1 MIDPKNHIIS
11 RSLLAGITIG
21 IGGYLSLS
29 CDNQILSAV
38 LLSACFIG
46 CTLFN
51 LNLVTSKSGFLSDTQ
66 DMRRLVLVLLLNMFA
81 AFMLGLV
88 IRYTDRSV
96 SSVADNV
103 IVTRID
109 TGYLSYIIKSI
120 ITGHLMT
127 LAIESENKQ
136 GSNHIVLI
144 LCTLAFVCTGC
155 LHCIVD
161 LFYYGASAELYDNLG
176 SLTLKLFIVIVFNF
190 IGCNL
195 YNLVVNK
202 SFIHRSE

>member
-1 MIDPKNHIIS
+1 MINPKNHIIS

-29 CDNQILSAV
+29 CDNQILSAI
-38 LLSACFIG
+38 LLSVCFIG

-51 LNLVTSKSGFLSDTQ
+51 LNLVTSKGGFLSDTQ

-88 IRYTDRSV
+88 IRFTDQSV
-96 SSVADNV
+96 SSTADNI

-109 TGYLSYIIKSI
+109 TDYLSYIIKSI
-120 ITGHLMT
+120 ITGFLMT

-136 GSNHIVLI
+136 NSNHIVLI
-144 LCTLAFVCTGC
+144 LCTLAFVCAGC
-155 LHCIVD
+155 LHCIAD
-161 LFYYGASAELYDNLG
+161 SFYYGASTMLYESPG
-176 SLTLKLFIVIVFNF
+176 SLILRLLVVILFNF
-190 IGCNL
+190 VGCNL
-195 YNLVVNK
+195 YNLFVNK
-202 SFIHRSE
+202 SFIYRP